1 MSKKLPRPER
11 RAQLLEVAS
20 AIVREEG
27 TDALTLGLLADRAG
41 VSKPIAYSHFE
52 TRSGLMM
59 ALSKI
64 AMDRQLEALAAA
76 LKDAPQEPERIARI
90 LSSAYL
96 ECALTIGPEWHAI
109 DAALRGDATM
119 EAYQR
124 RTRQDHAA
132 FYAAAIQPLSK
143 LDSEVVQRRCV
154 GLIGAMAALSAKVM
168 EGDVLLDVAVDDLVA
183 LIMNWLI
190 DGGAPVHQQ
199 R

>member
-11 RAQLLEVAS
+11 RAQLLDVAS

-27 TDALTLGLLADRAG
+27 TDALTLGLLAERAG

-52 TRSGLMM
+52 TRSGLMI
-59 ALSKI
+59 ALSKA
-64 AMDRQLEALAAA
+64 AMDRQVAALAAA
-76 LKDAPQEPERIARI
+76 LENAPQEPEQVARI

-119 EAYQR
+119 EAHQR
-124 RTRQDHAA
+124 QTRQDHAA

-143 LDSEVVQRRCV
+143 LDSKVVQRRCV
-154 GLIGAMAALSAKVM
+154 GLIGTMEALSAEVM
-168 EGDVLLDVAVDDLVA
+168 EGGMPLDVAVDDLVA
-183 LIMNWLI
+183 LIRKWLI
-190 DGGAPVHQQ
+190 EG
-199 R
+199 

>member
-11 RAQLLEVAS
+11 RAQLLDVAS

-27 TDALTLGLLADRAG
+27 TDALTLGSLAERAG

-52 TRSGLMM
+52 TRSGLMI
-59 ALSKI
+59 ALSKM
-64 AMDRQLEALAAA
+64 AMDRLVAALAAA
-76 LKDAPQEPERIARI
+76 LENAPQEPEQVARI

-119 EAYQR
+119 EAHQR

-143 LDSEVVQRRCV
+143 LDSKVVQRRCV
-154 GLIGAMAALSAKVM
+154 GLIGTMEALSAKVM
-168 EGDVLLDVAVDDLVA
+168 EGGMPLDVAVDDLMA
-183 LIMNWLI
+183 LIRKWLI
-190 DGGAPVHQQ
+190 EG
-199 R
+199 

>member
-27 TDALTLGLLADRAG
+27 TDALTLSSLAERAG

-52 TRSGLMM
+52 TRSGLMI
-59 ALSKI
+59 ALSKV
-64 AMDRQLEALAAA
+64 AMDRQVAALAAA
-76 LKDAPQEPERIARI
+76 LENAPQEPERIARI

-119 EAYQR
+119 EAHQR

-132 FYAAAIQPLSK
+132 FYTAAIQPLSN
-143 LDSEVVQRRCV
+143 LDLKVVQRRCV
-154 GLIGAMAALSAKVM
+154 GLIGTMEALSAEVM
-168 EGDVLLDVAVDDLVA
+168 EGGMPLEVAVDDLVA
-183 LIMNWLI
+183 LIRKWLI
-190 DGGAPVHQQ
+190 EG
-199 R
+199 

>member
-76 LKDAPQEPERIARI
+76 LKNAPQEPERIARI

-124 RTRQDHAA
+124 RIRQDHAA

-154 GLIGAMAALSAKVM
+154 GLIGAMEALSAKVM
-168 EGDVLLDVAVDDLVA
+168 EGGVLLDVAVDDLVA

-190 DGGAPVHQQ
+190 DGGAPIHQQ